1 LAVSVRLWQGT
12 GTALQFCAMM
22 NPPRPLERVRR
33 RMRRIAI
40 VSFAGPML
48 LASRAAT
55 QAQGPQG
62 APADLLIRNGR
73 VIDGTGTPARNA
85 DIAITGDRIT
95 FVGDAARSNITA
107 RRTIDARGLIVAP
120 GFIDP
125 HTHAL
130 EDLSSN
136 DPKRRANLD
145 YLMQGVTTVITG
157 NDGGGPYEVART
169 FEKWRTDG
177 IGSNAALLV
186 GYGTVRQAVMHMS
199 DAAAAGPQLDSM
211 RALVDK
217 GMREGALGMSTG
229 LYYAPQSYGT
239 TEEVIEMAKVAA
251 RQGGIYDTHLRD
263 ESSYTIGLLGAIRE
277 TIRIGHEARMPVHI
291 SHIKA
296 LGIDVWGR
304 SDSAIAIIEAAREAG
319 ERVTANQYPYTASGS
334 AVGASLLP
342 RWAEVGG
349 RDSLRARVADA
360 ATKARLVTD
369 MTENLRRRG
378 GAAALLISSTRD
390 TSILGRTLEQVSK
403 ARNVTPVE
411 AAIQIVLAGDA
422 SVASFNMNE
431 NDIEAFMRRPWV
443 MTGSDGSGGHPRKY
457 GTFPKKWADY
467 VQAKKILTPEAFVNR
482 SSALTAETF
491 GIKDRGVLARGKFA
505 DVVVFDG
512 AAFHDRSTY
521 EKPTELATGMKFVV
535 VNGKVVVD
543 DGSYTGITP
552 GVGIRK

>member
-1 LAVSVRLWQGT
+1 
-12 GTALQFCAMM
+12 MM
-22 NPPRPLERVRR
+22 NPSRPLDRVRR
-33 RMRRIAI
+33 RVRRIAI
-40 VSFAGPML
+40 VSIVGPLL

-55 QAQGPQG
+55 QAQGTQG

-73 VIDGTGTPARNA
+73 VIDGTGAAARNA

-136 DPKRRANLD
+136 DPKRRANVN

-157 NDGGGPYEVART
+157 NDGGGPFEVART
-169 FEKWRTDG
+169 LEKWRTDG
-177 IGSNAALLV
+177 IGSNGALLV

-199 DAAAAGPQLDSM
+199 DVAAAGPQLDSM
-211 RALVDK
+211 RTLVDK

-251 RQGGIYDTHLRD
+251 RQGGIYDTHMRD
-263 ESSYTIGLLGAIRE
+263 ESSYTIGVLNAIRE
-277 TIRIGHEARMPVHI
+277 TIRIGREAGMPVHI

-304 SDSAIAIIEAAREAG
+304 SDSAIAIIEAARAAG
-319 ERVTANQYPYTASGS
+319 QKVSANQYPYTASGS
-334 AVGASLLP
+334 SVGASLLQ

-390 TSILGRTLEQVSK
+390 TSILGRTLEEVSK
-403 ARNVTPVE
+403 ARDVSPVE

-431 NDIEAFMRRPWV
+431 KDIEAFMKRPWV

-457 GTFPKKWADY
+457 GTFPKKWAEY
-467 VQAKKILTPEAFVNR
+467 VRAKKILTPEAFVNR

-505 DVVVFDG
+505 DVVVFD
-512 AAFHDRSTY
+512 AATFRDRATY
-521 EKPTELATGMKFVV
+521 QKPTELATGVKYVV
-535 VNGKVVVD
+535 VNGKVAVD

-552 GVGIRK
+552 GVGITR

>member
-1 LAVSVRLWQGT
+1 MKPT
-12 GTALQFCAMM
+12 
-22 NPPRPLERVRR
+22 RPLKRVRR

-40 VSFAGPML
+40 VSIAAPL
-48 LASRAAT
+48 LLTTAAAT
-55 QAQGPQG
+55 QPQG
-62 APADLLIRNGR
+62 IPADVLIRNGR
-73 VIDGTGTPARNA
+73 VIDGTGAPARNA
-85 DIAITGDRIT
+85 DVAMTGDRIT
-95 FVGDAARSNITA
+95 FVGDATRSNITG
-107 RRTIDARGLIVAP
+107 RRTVDARGLIVAP

-145 YLMQGVTTVITG
+145 YLMQGVTTVVTG

-169 FEKWRTDG
+169 LEKWRTEG
-177 IGSNAALLV
+177 IGSNGALLV
-186 GYGTVRQAVMHMS
+186 GYGSVRQAIMRMS

-211 RALVDK
+211 RALIDK

-251 RQGGIYDTHLRD
+251 RYGGIYDTHLRD
-263 ESSYTIGLLGAIRE
+263 ESSYTIGLLNAIRE
-277 TIRIGHEARMPVHI
+277 AIRIGHDAGMPAHI

-304 SDSAIAIIEAAREAG
+304 SDSAIAIIEAARARG
-319 ERVTANQYPYTASGS
+319 DKVSANQYPYTASGS
-334 AVGASLLP
+334 SVGASLLP

-360 ATKARLVTD
+360 PTKARLVTD

-378 GAAALLISSTRD
+378 GAPALLISSTRD
-390 TSILGRTLEQVSK
+390 TSILGRTLEQVAK
-403 ARNVTPVE
+403 ARNISPVE
-411 AAIQIVLAGDA
+411 AAIQIIVAGDA

-431 NDIEAFMRRPWV
+431 KDIEAFMRQPWV
-443 MTGSDGSGGHPRKY
+443 MTGSDGSSGHPRKY
-457 GTFPKKWADY
+457 GTFPKKWAEY
-467 VQAKKILTPEAFVNR
+467 VQAKTILTPEAFVNR

-491 GIKDRGVLARGKFA
+491 GIKDRGVLAKGKFA

-512 AAFHDRSTY
+512 ATFRDLSTY
-521 EKPTELATGMKFVV
+521 QKPTELATGMKYVV
-535 VNGKVVVD
+535 VNGKIVVD
-543 DGSYTGITP
+543 GGTYTGITA
-552 GVGIRK
+552 GVGITR

>member
-1 LAVSVRLWQGT
+1 
-12 GTALQFCAMM
+12 M
-22 NPPRPLERVRR
+22 
-33 RMRRIAI
+33 
-40 VSFAGPML
+40 
-48 LASRAAT
+48 
-55 QAQGPQG
+55 
-62 APADLLIRNGR
+62 
-73 VIDGTGTPARNA
+73 
-85 DIAITGDRIT
+85 
-95 FVGDAARSNITA
+95 GDAAKSNVTA

-136 DPKRRANLD
+136 DPKRRANVD

-169 FEKWRTDG
+169 LEKWRADG
-177 IGSNAALLV
+177 IGSNGALLV
-186 GYGTVRQAVMHMS
+186 GYGTVRQAVMKMS
-199 DAAAAGPQLDSM
+199 DVAAAGPQLDSM

-229 LYYAPQSYGT
+229 LYYAPQSYST

-263 ESSYTIGLLGAIRE
+263 ESSYTVGLLGAIRE
-277 TIRIGHEARMPVHI
+277 TIRIGREAGMPVHI

-296 LGIDVWGR
+296 LGTDVWGR
-304 SDSAIAIIEAAREAG
+304 SDSAIAIIEAAQAG
-319 ERVTANQYPYTASGS
+319 GQKVTANQYPYTASGS
-334 AVGASLLP
+334 SVGASLLP

-390 TSILGRTLEQVSK
+390 TSILGKTLEQVAK
-403 ARNVTPVE
+403 ARNITPVE
-411 AAIQIVLAGDA
+411 AAIQIVVAGDA

-431 NDIEAFMRRPWV
+431 KDIEAFMRRPWV
-443 MTGSDGSGGHPRKY
+443 MTGSDGSSGHPRKY
-457 GTFPKKWADY
+457 GTFPKKWAEY
-467 VQAKKILTPEAFVNR
+467 VQAKKILTPEAFVKQ

-512 AAFHDRSTY
+512 ATFRDRATY
-521 EKPTELATGMKFVV
+521 QKPTELATGMKYVV
-535 VNGKVVVD
+535 VNGKVAVD
-543 DGSYTGITP
+543 DGQLRGHHAGRGDNALGRAERGAISHQRSAIS
-552 GVGIRK
+552 

>member
-1 LAVSVRLWQGT
+1 MRWIAAVSALGPLLLVSRAVTHAQGAQGT
-12 GTALQFCAMM
+12 
-22 NPPRPLERVRR
+22 
-33 RMRRIAI
+33 
-40 VSFAGPML
+40 
-48 LASRAAT
+48 
-55 QAQGPQG
+55 QGG
-62 APADLLIRNGR
+62 PADLLIRNGR
-73 VIDGTGTPARNA
+73 VIDGTGAAARTT

-95 FVGDAARSNITA
+95 FVGDAAKSNVTA

-136 DPKRRANLD
+136 DPKRRANVD

-169 FEKWRTDG
+169 LEKWRADG
-177 IGSNAALLV
+177 IGSNGALLV
-186 GYGTVRQAVMHMS
+186 GYGTVRQAVMKMS
-199 DAAAAGPQLDSM
+199 DVAAAGPQLDSM

-229 LYYAPQSYGT
+229 LYYAPQSYST

-263 ESSYTIGLLGAIRE
+263 ESSYTVGLLGAIRE
-277 TIRIGHEARMPVHI
+277 TIRIGREAGMPVHI

-296 LGIDVWGR
+296 LGTDVWGR
-304 SDSAIAIIEAAREAG
+304 SDSAIAIIEAAQAG
-319 ERVTANQYPYTASGS
+319 GQKVTANQYPYTASGS
-334 AVGASLLP
+334 SVGASLLP

-390 TSILGRTLEQVSK
+390 TSILGKTLEQVAK
-403 ARNVTPVE
+403 ARNITPVE
-411 AAIQIVLAGDA
+411 AAIQIVVAGDA

-431 NDIEAFMRRPWV
+431 KDIEAFMRRPWV
-443 MTGSDGSGGHPRKY
+443 MTGSDGSSGHPRKY
-457 GTFPKKWADY
+457 GTFPKKWAEY
-467 VQAKKILTPEAFVNR
+467 VQAKKILTPEAFVKQ

-512 AAFHDRSTY
+512 ATFRDRATY
-521 EKPTELATGMKFVV
+521 QKPTELATGMKYVV
-535 VNGKVVVD
+535 VNGKVAVD
-543 DGSYTGITP
+543 AGNYAGITP
-552 GVGIRK
+552 GVGITR

>member
-1 LAVSVRLWQGT
+1 
-12 GTALQFCAMM
+12 
-22 NPPRPLERVRR
+22 
-33 RMRRIAI
+33 MRRLAI
-40 VSFAGPML
+40 LSVAGPML
-48 LASRAAT
+48 LASLAAME
-55 QAQGPQG
+55 AQGAQG

-73 VIDGTGTPARNA
+73 VLDGTGAAARNA

-95 FVGDAARSNITA
+95 FVGDAARSKITA

-136 DPKRRANLD
+136 DPKRRANVD

-169 FEKWRTDG
+169 LEKWRTDG
-177 IGSNAALLV
+177 IGSNGALLV
-186 GYGTVRQAVMHMS
+186 GYGSVRQAVMRMS
-199 DAAAAGPQLDSM
+199 DVAAAGAQLDSM

-277 TIRIGHEARMPVHI
+277 TIRIGREAGMPVHI

-304 SDSAIAIIEAAREAG
+304 SDSAIAIIEAARAAG
-319 ERVTANQYPYTASGS
+319 QKVSANQYPYTASGS
-334 AVGASLLP
+334 SVGASLLP

-403 ARNVTPVE
+403 ARNVSPVE

-431 NDIEAFMRRPWV
+431 KDIEAFMKRPWV

-457 GTFPKKWADY
+457 GTFPKKWTEY

-491 GIKDRGVLARGKFA
+491 GIKDRGVLANGKFA

-512 AAFHDRSTY
+512 AAFRDRATY
-521 EKPTELATGMKFVV
+521 EKPTELATGMKYVV
-535 VNGKVVVD
+535 VNGKVAVD
-543 DGSYTGITP
+543 NGAYTGITP
-552 GVGIRK
+552 GVGITR